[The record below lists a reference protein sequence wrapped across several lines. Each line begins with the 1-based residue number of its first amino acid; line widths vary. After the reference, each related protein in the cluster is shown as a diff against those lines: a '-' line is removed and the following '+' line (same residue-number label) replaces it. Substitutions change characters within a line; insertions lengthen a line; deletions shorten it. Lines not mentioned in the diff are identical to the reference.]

1 MVNSAGGVSTGYQYS
16 PFGQTAMTGASSTNS
31 FQYTGREIDPT
42 GLYYLRARYYNPIAQ
57 RFISPDPKGRGSMLG
72 LVKASVFSG

>member
-1 MVNSAGGVSTGYQYS
+1 MDSTC
-16 PFGQTAMTGASSTNS
+16 
-31 FQYTGREIDPT
+31 
-42 GLYYLRARYYNPIAQ
+42 LYFMRSRYYNPIAQ